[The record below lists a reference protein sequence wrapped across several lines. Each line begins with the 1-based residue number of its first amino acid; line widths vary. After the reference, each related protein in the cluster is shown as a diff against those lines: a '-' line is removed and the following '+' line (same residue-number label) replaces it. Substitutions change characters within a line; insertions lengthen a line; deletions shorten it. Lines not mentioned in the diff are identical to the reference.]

1 MNKKSTKKSATQI
14 RHDYYVDSLMHDPER
29 YEIVK
34 NNVSEAELFD
44 LQNGTVDFF
53 ELLEKHPE
61 ISVEFRKLE
70 GGSDVP
76 KLGLF
81 IVPNSL
87 ALNSEFWLESVQK
100 RNLKQ
105 LDDFGI
111 PHGDNPLMAEVW
123 ICGLDPKHDNLT
135 DGMIYADLKDVFK
148 SERAPGHVPV
158 SWLEQFTEGQCELF
172 TAASGKQYQIEF
184 SMLKHK
190 YCGHGK
196 FQDVLYRLKMDRKAW
211 QEEKAAKAVNS

>member
-1 MNKKSTKKSATQI
+1 MKKSNTKSVNEI
-14 RHDYYVDSLMHDPER
+14 RHSYYFNELMKDPKK

-34 NNVSEAELFD
+34 NNVSKKEFSN
-44 LQNGTVDFF
+44 LQNGTQDFF
-53 ELLEKHPE
+53 EILEKHPE
-61 ISVEFRKLE
+61 ISLEFRKLE
-70 GGSDVP
+70 GGSEIP

-87 ALNSEFWLESVQK
+87 CLNSEFWLESVQK
-100 RNLKQ
+100 RNLQQ

-111 PHGDNPLMAEVW
+111 PHGDNPLMVEVW
-123 ICGLDPKHDNLT
+123 VCSIDPEHDNLT
-135 DGMIYADLKDVFK
+135 DHMIYSDLKDVFK

-158 SWLEQFTEGQCELF
+158 QWLEQFTEGQCELF

-184 SMLKHK
+184 SQLKHK

-196 FQDVLYRLKMDRKAW
+196 LQDVLYRLKMDRKAW